1 MNIMSEYYLAVD
13 IGASSGRH
21 ILGHMDGSKL
31 ICQEVYRFPN
41 GGVMKNGTLCWD
53 SEGLFHH
60 IIQGLK
66 RCGELGMIPC
76 SMAIDTWG
84 VDFALL
90 DENGQLI
97 GDTVAYRD
105 SRTEGTPQQVAQVIP
120 EDELYRR
127 TGTQKQSFNT
137 IYQLYT
143 LKDQLSKAS
152 SMLMM
157 PDYLG
162 YRLTGQARQEY
173 TNASTSGLVD
183 CRTRKWDME
192 LVHRLGYPTKLF
204 KELDMP
210 GTKLGTL
217 LPGIQQQVG
226 FDCDVIMCAGHDTA
240 SAVLTAGGRDSIYLS
255 SGTWSL
261 MGTELEDPVTTNEAR
276 ALNYTNEGG
285 SDGHIRFLK
294 NITGLWVIQSLRSEY
309 GITDFT
315 LPPKMAR
322 ENRDFPS
329 IIDIND
335 PSLLAPP
342 NMEQA
347 LKELCR
353 LTGQPVP
360 ETQGQVMAV
369 AYASLAACYG
379 ATAREL
385 TSLTGKSFKT
395 FRIVGGGSKDQYLNQ
410 LAQEYTGMEVS
421 AGPAEATAAGNL
433 LCQLMARGVLDSLDA
448 ARAVQVIDG

>member
-1 MNIMSEYYLAVD
+1 MAEYYLAVD

-21 ILGHMDGSKL
+21 ILGHMEDGKL
-31 ICQEVYRFPN
+31 ICREVYRFPN
-41 GGVMKNGTLCWD
+41 GGVMKDGILCWD
-53 SEGLFHH
+53 AEGLYDH

-66 RCGELGMIPC
+66 HCGQLGMAPK
-76 SMAIDTWG
+76 SMSIDTWG

-90 DENGQLI
+90 DENDALI

-105 SRTEGTPQQVAQVIP
+105 SRTEGVPQQVAEIVA
-120 EDELYRR
+120 EEELYRR
-127 TGTQKQSFNT
+127 TGTQKQNFNT
-137 IYQLYT
+137 IYQLFT
-143 LKDQLSKAS
+143 LKDQLDKAET
-152 SMLMM
+152 MLMM

-162 YRLTGQARQEY
+162 YRLTGKARQEY
-173 TNASTSGLVD
+173 TNASTTGLVD

-192 LVHRLGYPTKLF
+192 LIEKLGYPAKLF

-210 GTKLGTL
+210 GTKLGSL
-217 LPGIQQQVG
+217 LPEVAEQAG
-226 FDCDVIMCAGHDTA
+226 FSCDVIMCAGHDTA
-240 SAVLTAGGRDSIYLS
+240 SAVLTAGGEDSIYLS

-261 MGTELEDPVTTNEAR
+261 MGTELEEPVTSDEAR

-285 SDGHIRFLK
+285 SDGRIRFLK
-294 NITGLWVIQSLRSEY
+294 NITGLWVIQNLRSEY

-322 ENRDFPS
+322 ENKDFPS
-329 IIDIND
+329 VIDIND
-335 PSLLAPP
+335 ASLLAPE
-342 NMEQA
+342 NMEEA

-353 LTGQPVP
+353 SSGQPVP

-369 AYASLAACYG
+369 AYTSLAACYG

-385 TSLTGKSFKT
+385 TRLTGKRFNS

-410 LAQEYTGMEVS
+410 LAEEHTGMKVS

-433 LCQLMARGVLDSLDA
+433 LCQLMADGTLPSLAA
-448 ARAVQVIDG
+448 ARAVEVVDE